1 MYQILELRNLTMRD
15 AATLRA
21 TFSEAIDLINT
32 GRADEAE
39 SLCRDTVDKHPDEAS
54 MIALLGAILVKKRQY
69 REAETWLRKSI
80 DLAPSFAKPY
90 EDLGH
95 LLLCQGRPEN
105 AIEVLENATRLD
117 PSLELAHLDLGRC
130 LAMVGRGKEADEA
143 FEKAFKLNPVRR
155 KLALAGE
162 QQQKGNFK
170 EAAALYREVL
180 QADPR
185 NVDALRMLGVL
196 AIGEGN
202 LDEGERL
209 LRRAVALAP
218 DFVNAIM
225 DLGGALQEQNRTREA
240 LECFKQ
246 ATKLEPKNHRAHF
259 QLAQTLAPAMFSHE
273 AIECYEK
280 VLALRPRHPGALLG
294 MGHALKTIG
303 KTDEAIESYR
313 KAIESRPDKG
323 EVYWSLANLKT
334 YRLTA
339 EDINEMESQ
348 ITKDD
353 LPDDSHVNFLFA
365 LAKAYEDAG
374 DFDRAWDYYVQGN
387 SKRRMLEHYDPIRME
402 VQDDAIIKVFNK
414 EFLEENTGLGNP
426 DPAPIF
432 IVGLPRSGS
441 TLLEQ
446 ILASHSQV
454 EGTAELPY
462 IQKVQMSLN
471 KNRADGIN
479 YPEAV
484 WELREQ
490 NFKSLGQEYLDAAEI
505 HRTENAPR
513 FIDKMPNNFPSIGLI
528 HLILPNAKII
538 DARRYPLDSCLS
550 NYRQLYGKGQPFTYD
565 LTDIGEYFLEYQRL
579 MDHWHDVLPG
589 RVLTVQYEDVVTDF
603 DNQIRRLID
612 YCELPWEDAC
622 LDFYKTDRSVRTAS
636 SEQVRQPIYTKSVHF
651 WRKHEKHLGELI
663 EVLEP
668 VLPRYAQYEPI
679 NRN

>member
-1 MYQILELRNLTMRD
+1 MQD

-21 TFSEAIDLINT
+21 KLSEVIDLINT
-32 GRADEAE
+32 GHADQAE
-39 SLCRDTVDKHPDEAS
+39 TLCRATVDEYPEDVS
-54 MIALLGAILVKKRQY
+54 MIALLGAMLVKKSQL
-69 REAETWLRKSI
+69 REAENWLRKAI
-80 DLAPSFAKPY
+80 ELAPSFAKPY

-95 LLLCQGRPEN
+95 ALLQMGRPQD
-105 AIEVLENATRLD
+105 AIEVLQNAVRLD
-117 PSLELAHLDLGRC
+117 PSLELAHVNLGRC
-130 LAMVGRGKEADEA
+130 LAMVGRGQEADEA
-143 FEKAFKLNPVRR
+143 FEQAFKLNPVR
-155 KLALAGE
+155 KKMAHAAE
-162 QQQKGNFK
+162 QHQQGNAQ
-170 EAAALYREVL
+170 EAARLYREVL

-196 AIGEGN
+196 AVGEGKI
-202 LDEGERL
+202 DEGERL
-209 LRRAVALAP
+209 FRRAVAIAP

-240 LECFKQ
+240 IECFEQ
-246 ATKLEPKNHRAHF
+246 AARLEPKNFKAHF
-259 QLAQTLAPAMFSHE
+259 HLAQTLAPAMFSHE

-303 KTDEAIESYR
+303 KTDEAVESYR
-313 KAIESRPDKG
+313 KAIATRPDMG

-334 YRLTA
+334 YPLTA
-339 EDINEMESQ
+339 NDIEEMERQVGKEGLS
-348 ITKDD
+348 
-353 LPDDSHVNFLFA
+353 DDSHVNFLFA

-374 DFDRAWDYYVQGN
+374 DYDRAWEYYVQGN
-387 SKRRMLEHYDPIRME
+387 GKRRMLEHYDPIRME
-402 VQDDAIIKVFNK
+402 VQDDAIINVFNK
-414 EFLEENTGLGNP
+414 EFLEKNTGLGNP
-426 DPAPIF
+426 DPSPIF
-432 IVGLPRSGS
+432 IIGLPRSGS

-462 IQKVQMSLN
+462 IQKVLLSLN

-484 WELREQ
+484 RELREPH
-490 NFKSLGQEYLDAAEI
+490 FKSLGQDYLDAAEI
-505 HRTENAPR
+505 HRTEGTPR
-513 FIDKMPNNFPSIGLI
+513 FIDKMPNNFPSVGLI

-550 NYRQLYGKGQPFTYD
+550 NFRQLYGKGQPFTYD
-565 LTDIGEYFLEYQRL
+565 LTDIGEYFIEYQRL
-579 MDHWHDVLPG
+579 MDHWHEVLPG

-603 DNQIRRLID
+603 ENQVRRLLE

-622 LDFYKTDRSVRTAS
+622 LDYYKTDRSVRTAS
-636 SEQVRQPIYTKSVHF
+636 SEQVRQPIYTKSIHF
-651 WRKHEKHLGELI
+651 WRNHEKNLGELI

-668 VLPRYAQYEPI
+668 VLPRYAQYESI
-679 NRN
+679 NRD

>member
-1 MYQILELRNLTMRD
+1 MRD

-21 TFSEAIDLINT
+21 TFSEAIGLINT

-39 SLCRDTVDKHPDEAS
+39 SLCRTTVDKYPNEAS
-54 MIALLGAILVKKRQY
+54 MAALLGAILVKKRQF
-69 REAETWLRKSI
+69 REAETWLRKAI
-80 DLAPSFAKPY
+80 ELAPSFAKPY

-95 LLLCQGRPEN
+95 LLLQQGRAED

-117 PSLELAHLDLGRC
+117 PSLEMAYLNLGRC
-130 LAMVGRGKEADEA
+130 LALVGRGKEADEA
-143 FEKAFKLNPVRR
+143 FEKAFKLNPVRK

-162 QQQKGNFK
+162 QQQKGNYK
-170 EAAALYREVL
+170 AAASLYREVL
-180 QADPR
+180 KADPR
-185 NVDALRMLGVL
+185 NADALRMLGVL
-196 AIGEGN
+196 AIAEGN

-209 LRRAVALAP
+209 LRRAVAAAP

-240 LECFKQ
+240 LECFQQ
-246 ATKLEPKNHRAHF
+246 AAKLEPKNHRAHF
-259 QLAQTLAPAMFSHE
+259 HLAQTLAPAMFSHE

-280 VLALRPRHPGALLG
+280 VLALRPRHAGAHLG

-303 KTDEAIESYR
+303 KTEEAIESYR
-313 KAIESRPDKG
+313 KAIESRPTKG

-334 YRLTA
+334 YRLTD
-339 EDINEMESQ
+339 EDIEEMERQ
-348 ITKDD
+348 VETDD

-374 DFDRAWDYYVQGN
+374 DFDRAWDYYVRGN

-402 VQDDAIIKVFNK
+402 VQDDAIIRVFDK

-432 IVGLPRSGS
+432 IIGLPRSGS

-462 IQKVQMSLN
+462 IQKVQLSLN

-484 WELREQ
+484 RELREL
-490 NFKSLGQEYLDAAEI
+490 NLKSLGQEYLDAAEI
-505 HRTENAPR
+505 HRTEKAPR
-513 FIDKMPNNFPSIGLI
+513 FIDKMPNNFPAVGLI

-579 MDHWHDVLPG
+579 MDHWHEVLPG

-603 DNQIRRLID
+603 EGQVRRLLE

-636 SEQVRQPIYTKSVHF
+636 SEQVRKPIYTKSVHF
-651 WRKHEKHLGELI
+651 WRNHQKNLGELI

-668 VLPRYAQYEPI
+668 VLPRYAQYESI
-679 NRN
+679 NRD

>member
-1 MYQILELRNLTMRD
+1 MRD

-21 TFSEAIDLINT
+21 TLSEAVELINL

-39 SLCRDTVDKHPDEAS
+39 LICRESVEKYPNDVSIA
-54 MIALLGAILVKKRQY
+54 ALLGAILVKKRQF
-69 REAETWLRKSI
+69 REAESWLRRAI
-80 DLAPSFAKPY
+80 ELAPSFAKPY

-95 LLLCQGRPEN
+95 LLFHQGRPEE
-105 AIEVLENATRLD
+105 AIEVLKNATRLD
-117 PSLELAHLDLGRC
+117 PSLELAHVDLGRC
-130 LAMVGRGKEADEA
+130 LALVGRGKEADAA
-143 FEKAFKLNPVRR
+143 FEKAFALNPIRR

-162 QQQKGNFK
+162 QQQKGNF
-170 EAAALYREVL
+170 EAAAALYREVL
-180 QADPR
+180 QVDSQ

-196 AIGEGN
+196 AISEGN

-209 LRRAVALAP
+209 LRRAVAAAP

-225 DLGGALQEQNRTREA
+225 DLGGALVEQNRTREA
-240 LECFKQ
+240 PECFKQ
-246 ATKLEPKNHRAHF
+246 AARLEPKNYRAHF

-273 AIECYEK
+273 AIESYEK
-280 VLALRPRHPGALLG
+280 VLALRPRHAGAHLG

-303 KTDEAIESYR
+303 KTDEAIASYR

-334 YRLTA
+334 YRLTRR
-339 EDINEMESQ
+339 DIEEMEKQ
-348 ITKDD
+348 VAAGD

-402 VQDDAIIKVFNK
+402 VQNDAIIEVFDK
-414 EFLEENTGLGNP
+414 DFLEKNEGLGNP

-432 IVGLPRSGS
+432 IIGLPRSGS

-462 IQKVQMSLN
+462 IQKVQLSLN

-484 WELREQ
+484 RELGEL
-490 NFKSLGQEYLDAAEI
+490 NFKSLGQDYLDAAEI
-505 HRTENAPR
+505 HRTEKAPR
-513 FIDKMPNNFPSIGLI
+513 FIDKMPNNFPAVGLI
-528 HLILPNAKII
+528 HLVLPNAKII

-579 MDHWHDVLPG
+579 MDHWHEVLPG
-589 RVLTVQYEDVVTDF
+589 RVLTVQYEDVVTDLET
-603 DNQIRRLID
+603 QVRRLLE
-612 YCELPWEDAC
+612 YCELPWEEAC
-622 LDFYKTDRSVRTAS
+622 LGFYKTDRSVRTAS
-636 SEQVRQPIYTKSVHF
+636 SEQVRKPIYTESVHF
-651 WRKHEKHLGELI
+651 WRNHQEKLGELI

-668 VLPRYAQYEPI
+668 VLPRYAEYESI
-679 NRN
+679 NRD